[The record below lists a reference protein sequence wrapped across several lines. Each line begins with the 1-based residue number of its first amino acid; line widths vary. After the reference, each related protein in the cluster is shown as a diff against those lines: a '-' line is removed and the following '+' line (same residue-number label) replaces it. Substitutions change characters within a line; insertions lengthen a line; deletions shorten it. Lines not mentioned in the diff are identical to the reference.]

1 MTGLISTIAEKRMN
15 RTTSCTGCG
24 QALVPLL
31 TAKGRAE
38 QSCIWCEGF
47 DTRAMEMAKWTDS
60 PSGKPERSV
69 RPSFE

>member
-1 MTGLISTIAEKRMN
+1 MN

-24 QALVPLL
+24 HPRVPLL
-31 TAKGRAE
+31 TTKGRAE
-38 QSCIWCEGF
+38 PSCIWCEGF